1 MGDSGVVKGGP
12 FQEELF
18 SWLSC
23 YLPALASALE
33 LMKSRRCKD
42 LFVLCWISYSVLFL
56 SVSLRACWLGREE
69 EEDAAAFVV
78 FSSFG
83 QQHFPMP
90 LAASTFSPVCF
101 YPHLKFI
108 CEKFNPVKT

>member
-56 SVSLRACWLGREE
+56 SVSLRACWSGREE

-90 LAASTFSPVCF
+90 LRSIHIFSCLFLSP
-101 YPHLKFI
+101 LKI
-108 CEKFNPVKT
+108 YM